1 MQTTAAVAVR
11 GAENPFRKQGF
22 LCLGPLLRCNL
33 GRNIGCIKAGMLIVI
48 SVAMGV
54 RDTKPICSVSLDLPG
69 RTRAAAALE
78 NAGRKM
84 STVTT
89 AAPATATLGATRWS
103 QLIFVIL
110 CMVLIANLQ
119 YGWTLFV
126 NPINKATGWSI
137 AAIQFAYSVFIALET
152 WLTPIQGWIVDV
164 LGPKRGPKVMVA
176 FGGLA
181 VALGW
186 LINSVADS
194 LTMLY
199 VGAII
204 SGAGGGAIYAT
215 SVGHAVKWFPDRR
228 GLAVGLTAAGY
239 GAGAA
244 LTVIPIRY
252 MIDTSGYQSA
262 FFWFG
267 LLQGGVVFILAWLL
281 RAPEPGE
288 LPSTA
293 APKVQQSKRSYSP
306 GEVLKAP
313 VFWLMYIMF
322 VMVSASGLMAAAQIA
337 PIASD
342 FGVANTVVLL
352 GGTTLT
358 VALIVDNVAN
368 GAARPLF
375 GWISDN
381 IGREYTMAIAF
392 GLGGLA
398 YWLLGSLG
406 TAPWAFVVF
415 AAMIFLTWGEIFSL
429 FPSTCTDTF
438 GPKFATVNLSL
449 LYTAKGTSAFLTPLA
464 NVIKD
469 ATGSWHMVFLVTT
482 LMNFAVVGLALF
494 VLRPMRRRAMEQS
507 G

>member
-1 MQTTAAVAVR
+1 M
-11 GAENPFRKQGF
+11 
-22 LCLGPLLRCNL
+22 
-33 GRNIGCIKAGMLIVI
+33 
-48 SVAMGV
+48 SVATAVGV
-54 RDTKPICSVSLDLPG
+54 GAKVS
-69 RTRAAAALE
+69 T
-78 NAGRKM
+78 
-84 STVTT
+84 
-89 AAPATATLGATRWS
+89 ATRWT
-103 QLIFVIL
+103 QLLSVIV
-110 CMVLIANLQ
+110 CMVMIANLQ

-126 NPINKATGWSI
+126 NPINKTHGWSI

-152 WLTPIQGWIVDV
+152 WLTPIEGWIVDV
-164 LGPKRGPKVMVA
+164 LGPKRGPKLVVA
-176 FGGLA
+176 AGGLLVA
-181 VALGW
+181 VGW
-186 LINSVADS
+186 IINSVADS
-194 LTMLY
+194 LAMLY
-199 VGAII
+199 VGAIV
-204 SGAGGGAIYAT
+204 SGTGGGAIYAT

-252 MIDTSGYQSA
+252 VIDTSGYEAA

-267 LLQGGVVFILAWLL
+267 IVQGGAVFVLAWLL
-281 RAPEPGE
+281 RAPDPGE
-288 LPSTA
+288 IPASF
-293 APKVQQSKRSYSP
+293 APKVQQSAKSYSP
-306 GEVLKAP
+306 AEVLTTP

-406 TAPWAFVVF
+406 TSPWAFVVF

-449 LYTAKGTSAFLTPLA
+449 LYTAKGASAFLTPVA
-464 NVIKD
+464 NLIKD
-469 ATGSWHMVFLVTT
+469 ATGSWQMVFLVTT
-482 LMNFAVVGLALF
+482 LMNFVVVALALF
-494 VLRPMRRRAMEQS
+494 VLRPMRRRAMERT
-507 G
+507 

>member
-1 MQTTAAVAVR
+1 MQPWQEHR
-11 GAENPFRKQGF
+11 LHQ
-22 LCLGPLLRCNL
+22 RCYAHRNLATL
-33 GRNIGCIKAGMLIVI
+33 GRLRLKAGLHRVY
-48 SVAMGV
+48 
-54 RDTKPICSVSLDLPG
+54 
-69 RTRAAAALE
+69 AAARSQRCRGSLE
-78 NAGRKM
+78 TQGRKM

-89 AAPATATLGATRWS
+89 AAPAAATAGATRWS
-103 QLIFVIL
+103 QLIFVII

-126 NPINKATGWSI
+126 NPINKAHGWSI
-137 AAIQFAYSVFIALET
+137 AAIQFAFAIFIALET
-152 WLTPIQGWIVDV
+152 WLTPILGWAADV
-164 LGPKRGPKVMVA
+164 LGPNRGPKLVVA
-176 FGGLA
+176 FGGIT

-186 LINSVADS
+186 VINAHAET

-199 VGAII
+199 LGAAI

-313 VFWLMYIMF
+313 VFW
-322 VMVSASGLMAAAQIA
+322 
-337 PIASD
+337 
-342 FGVANTVVLL
+342 
-352 GGTTLT
+352 
-358 VALIVDNVAN
+358 
-368 GAARPLF
+368 
-375 GWISDN
+375 
-381 IGREYTMAIAF
+381 
-392 GLGGLA
+392 
-398 YWLLGSLG
+398 
-406 TAPWAFVVF
+406 
-415 AAMIFLTWGEIFSL
+415 
-429 FPSTCTDTF
+429 
-438 GPKFATVNLSL
+438 
-449 LYTAKGTSAFLTPLA
+449 
-464 NVIKD
+464 
-469 ATGSWHMVFLVTT
+469 
-482 LMNFAVVGLALF
+482 
-494 VLRPMRRRAMEQS
+494 
-507 G
+507 

>member
-1 MQTTAAVAVR
+1 MTAVSTAPVATSTASASR
-11 GAENPFRKQGF
+11 WAQ
-22 LCLGPLLRCNL
+22 L
-33 GRNIGCIKAGMLIVI
+33 IIVI
-48 SVAMGV
+48 
-54 RDTKPICSVSLDLPG
+54 I
-69 RTRAAAALE
+69 
-78 NAGRKM
+78 
-84 STVTT
+84 
-89 AAPATATLGATRWS
+89 
-103 QLIFVIL
+103 
-110 CMVLIANLQ
+110 CMVMIANLQ

-126 NPINKATGWSI
+126 NPINKAHGWSI
-137 AAIQFAYSVFIALET
+137 ASIQFAFAVFIALET
-152 WLTPIQGWIVDV
+152 WLTPIQGWIVDI
-164 LGPKRGPKVMVA
+164 LGPRHGPKMMVA
-176 FGGLA
+176 FGGLT
-181 VALGW
+181 VGLGW
-186 LINSVADS
+186 VINSTAET

-199 VGAII
+199 TGAVI
-204 SGAGGGAIYAT
+204 SGMGGGAVYAT

-252 MIDTSGYQSA
+252 VIDTSGYQAA
-262 FFWFG
+262 FLWFG
-267 LLQGGVVFILAWLL
+267 LIQGGTVFVLAWLL
-281 RAPEPGE
+281 RGPALGE
-288 LPSTA
+288 IPSTTP
-293 APKVQQSKRSYSP
+293 PKVMQSARSYTP
-306 GEVLKAP
+306 LEVLKTP

-322 VMVSASGLMAAAQIA
+322 VMVSASGLMATAQIA

-392 GLGGLA
+392 SLGGLA

-438 GPKFATVNLSL
+438 GAKFATVNLSL
-449 LYTAKGTSAFLTPLA
+449 LYTAKGTSAFLTPVA
-464 NVIKD
+464 NMIKE

-482 LMNFAVVGLALF
+482 IMNFAVVGLAIF
-494 VLRPMRRRAMEQS
+494 VLRPMRRQAMERK
-507 G
+507 